1 MAIKKL
7 YEIFVKSLWLIAV
20 GSVMVSLVSL
30 AACNREESTAG
41 QAESN
46 ENQGLQPEEVSLPE
60 IPAAGARDIAQAE
73 ADMVTAADVG
83 WESESFSSAVT
94 QQLGQMAKQ
103 IGYGEEV
110 EWAAF
115 AAAEFKSG
123 EIRPEELEVS
133 FNDKG
138 VKVSRGKVTGAAG
151 EDNMGVE
158 GFEMTIRHWLKPLE
172 NATKMRMA
180 KKVIGVKLDGAVG
193 ETTVLIESFGEVD
206 GGVIQQNGRWKCHWR
221 LPEGGEPPLMT
232 GVTAESYEEIRTI
245 HTIGTL
251 FSDCTRS
258 AIGENEIFDTQI
270 MFGINHWLKHIEKN
284 HGLLYFVRNGLAIA
298 DINGDGFDD
307 VFLCQPAGL
316 PNRVFLRNRDSTAR
330 EAAAECGLD
339 HLDETSSALFVD
351 FDNDGDQDA
360 VLGTIEG
367 LVFFE
372 NNGGGKFEKCFQ
384 QEILDKDIHSL
395 SAVDADNDGDLD
407 LYVAVDFAS
416 AKRIIEEKLPDFLYH
431 DANDGGKNILFRND
445 ITGDAWKFVDAT
457 EEFGLDDKNRRHSL
471 AAAWEDF
478 DDDGDQDLYVA
489 NDYGQN
495 VLYQNNGGTFSEVAG
510 ASGVIDFGGGMSVTW
525 GDYDRDGKV
534 DLYVSNMYSSA
545 GNRITDKASFMP
557 EGDDAQRAIYTRF
570 AKGNSLFKNLGNG
583 EFKEVGPEM
592 GVEVARWA
600 WGSMFSDINND
611 GWEDILV
618 ANGYVTGE
626 DTDDL

>member
-1 MAIKKL
+1 MAIKNLQKNRDKTL
-7 YEIFVKSLWLIAV
+7 RL
-20 GSVMVSLVSL
+20 MVFGVFMI
-30 AACNREESTAG
+30 
-41 QAESN
+41 
-46 ENQGLQPEEVSLPE
+46 SLPGCKQE
-60 IPAAGARDIAQAE
+60 ELPVEKDADNESIAEPLPVGNSLPQLPAAGARKVIEAE
-73 ADMVTAADVG
+73 VDMVTAADVG
-83 WESESFSSAVT
+83 WESESFSSAAT
-94 QQLGQMAKQ
+94 NQLGKMAKE
-103 IGYGEEV
+103 IGYGKDV
-110 EWAAF
+110 EWFSYADENFRA
-115 AAAEFKSG
+115 G
-123 EIRPEELEVS
+123 EIRPEELEVV
-133 FNDKG
+133 FDDKG
-138 VKVSRGKVTGAAG
+138 VKVSRGKLMETVS
-151 EDNMGVE
+151 EELKGVA
-158 GFEMTIRHWLKPLE
+158 GFEEVIRHWLKPLE
-172 NATKMRMA
+172 NATEIRMA
-180 KKVIGVKLDGAVG
+180 KKVIGVTLDGPIG
-193 ETTVLIESFGEVD
+193 ETTVLIESFGEVE
-206 GGVIQQNGRWKCHWR
+206 GGVIQQNGRWRCRWR
-221 LPEGGEPPLMT
+221 LPGGQAPPLMT
-232 GVTAESYEEIRTI
+232 GVVAESYEEIRASHST
-245 HTIGTL
+245 GTL

-258 AIGENEIFDTQI
+258 AIGGNEIFDQQI

-284 HGLLYFVRNGLAIA
+284 YGLLYFVRNGLAIA
-298 DINGDGFDD
+298 DVNGDGLDD
-307 VFLCQPAGL
+307 LFLCQPAGL
-316 PNRVFLRNRDSTAR
+316 PNRLFLRNPDSTAR

-372 NNGGGKFEKCFQ
+372 NKGGGKFEKRFQ

-395 SAVDADNDGDLD
+395 SAVDVDDDGDLD

-416 AKRIIEEKLPDFLYH
+416 SRRIIEENLPDFLYH

-445 ITGDAWKFVDAT
+445 LTESDWKFVDAT
-457 EEFGLDDKNRRHSL
+457 EELGLDDKNRRHSL
-471 AAAWEDF
+471 AAAWEDI

-495 VLYQNNGGTFSEVAG
+495 VLYLNHEGTFREVAG

-570 AKGNSLFKNLGNG
+570 AKGNSLFKNMGGG

-600 WGSMFSDINND
+600 WGSIFSDINND

>member
-1 MAIKKL
+1 
-7 YEIFVKSLWLIAV
+7 
-20 GSVMVSLVSL
+20 
-30 AACNREESTAG
+30 
-41 QAESN
+41 
-46 ENQGLQPEEVSLPE
+46 
-60 IPAAGARDIAQAE
+60 
-73 ADMVTAADVG
+73 MVTAANVG
-83 WESESFSSAVT
+83 WESESFSSAAT
-94 QQLGQMAKQ
+94 HQLGVLAKQ
-103 IGYGEEV
+103 IGSGKTV
-110 EWAAF
+110 EWALLADV
-115 AAAEFKSG
+115 EFKSG
-123 EIRPEELEVS
+123 LIRPNELEIA
-133 FNDKG
+133 FDDNG
-138 VKVSRGKVTGAAG
+138 VKVSRGKISESIAENYVRVDGL
-151 EDNMGVE
+151 EKV
-158 GFEMTIRHWLKPLE
+158 IRDWLKPLE
-172 NATKMRMA
+172 NATELRMA
-180 KKVIGVKLDGAVG
+180 KKVIGVTLDGAVG
-193 ETTVLIESFGEVD
+193 QTTVLIESFGEID
-206 GGVIQQNGRWKCHWR
+206 GGVIQQNGRWKCRWK
-221 LPEGGEPPLMT
+221 LPEGGADPLLT
-232 GVTAESYEEIRTI
+232 GIRAESYEEIRASNTV
-245 HTIGTL
+245 GTL

-258 AIGENEIFDTQI
+258 AIGGNEIFDTQL

-298 DINGDGFDD
+298 DVDGDGFDD

-316 PNRVFLRNRDSTAR
+316 PNRLFLRNPDSTAR

-339 HLDETSSALFVD
+339 YLDETSSALFVD

-372 NNGGGKFEKCFQ
+372 NTGGGKFEVRFQ

-407 LYVAVDFAS
+407 LYVTVDFAS
-416 AKRIIEEKLPDFLYH
+416 STRIIEENLPDFLYH

-445 ITGDAWKFVDAT
+445 INKDGWKFVDAT
-457 EEFGLDDKNRRHSL
+457 AAFGLEEKNRRHSL
-471 AAAWEDF
+471 AAAWEDI

-495 VLYQNNGGTFSEVAG
+495 VLYQNNEGVFSEVAG
-510 ASGVIDFGGGMSVTW
+510 TSGVIDFGGGMSVTW
-525 GDYDRDGKV
+525 GDYDRDGKI

-570 AKGNSLFKNLGNG
+570 AKGNSLFKNLGGG

-600 WGSMFSDINND
+600 WGSIFSDINND

>member
-1 MAIKKL
+1 MANKKRQ
-7 YEIFVKSLWLIAV
+7 ETWGNSLWLIAL
-20 GSVMVSLVSL
+20 GSLFVSL
-30 AACNREESTAG
+30 AGCDRDQQSTAG
-41 QAESN
+41 LEGAEQVERLNTEST
-46 ENQGLQPEEVSLPE
+46 SLPE
-60 IPAAGARDIAQAE
+60 LPAAGARKIAQAE
-73 ADMVTAADVG
+73 AEMVTAANVG
-83 WESESFSSAVT
+83 WESEGFSSAAT
-94 QQLGQMAKQ
+94 HQLGELAKQ
-103 IGYGEEV
+103 IGDGENV
-110 EWAAF
+110 EWDSF
-115 AAAEFKSG
+115 AAPGFKSG
-123 EIRPEELEVS
+123 VIRPNELEIV
-133 FNDKG
+133 FEDNG
-138 VKVSRGKVTGAAG
+138 VRVARGKFSELIAEGQV
-151 EDNMGVE
+151 GVE
-158 GFEMTIRHWLKPLE
+158 GFKEVIRDWLKPLE
-172 NATKMRMA
+172 NATQLRMA
-180 KKVIGVKLDGAVG
+180 KKVISVKLDGSVG
-193 ETTVLIESFGEVD
+193 ETTVLIESFGQID
-206 GGVIQQNGRWKCHWR
+206 GGVIQQNGRWICRWE
-221 LPEGGEPPLMT
+221 LPEGEAPPLLT
-232 GVTAESYEEIRTI
+232 GMTAESYEEIRAS
-245 HTIGTL
+245 HSLGTL

-258 AIGENEIFDTQI
+258 AIGGNEIFDTQI

-298 DINGDGFDD
+298 DVDGDGFDD

-316 PNRVFLRNRDSTAR
+316 PNRLFLRNPDSTAR

-339 HLDETSSALFVD
+339 YLDETSSALFVD

-372 NNGGGKFEKCFQ
+372 NTGGGKFELRFQ
-384 QEILDKDIHSL
+384 QSILDKDIHSL

-407 LYVAVDFAS
+407 LYVTVDFAS
-416 AKRIIEEKLPDFLYH
+416 SKRIIEEQLPDFLYH

-445 ITGDAWKFVDAT
+445 ITKDGWKFIDAT
-457 EEFGLDDKNRRHSL
+457 AAFGLEEKNRRHSL
-471 AAAWEDF
+471 AAAWEDI

-495 VLYQNNGGTFSEVAG
+495 VLYQNDKGVFSEVAG
-510 ASGVIDFGGGMSVTW
+510 TSGVIDFGGGMSVTW
-525 GDYDRDGKV
+525 GDYDRDGKI

-545 GNRITDKASFMP
+545 GNRITDKANFMP

-570 AKGNSLFKNLGNG
+570 AKGNSLFKNLGGG